1 MHSDPPQ
8 LPAGCLVVD
17 SVTALDPAAG
27 GAIVICGSH
36 GGSYSAYL
44 AAKAKVAGI
53 LLNDASVGMDNAGIG
68 ALGYLDRLGVPCA
81 TIGHDTARIGDGRD
95 SAQRGIITHVNEA
108 AAALKAAPGMRA
120 SEVAGLLSGAA
131 ASAPPD
137 VPGERESRFELD
149 IADAKRPV
157 QIMDSNSL
165 VTPEDAGS
173 VIVTGSHGGLL
184 GGRPETAVKVQVF
197 AALYNDAGL
206 GIDRAGISRLP
217 VLDKRGIAAGTVSAR
232 SARIGDARST
242 LESGVVSHLN
252 ETARGLGMVPGLS
265 ARDFVTTV
273 ARA

>member
-17 SVTALDPAAG
+17 SVTTLDPAAC

-36 GGSYSAYL
+36 GGTYAAYL
-44 AAKAKVAGI
+44 AARAKVAGI
-53 LLNDASVGMDNAGIG
+53 LLNDASVGKDNAGIG
-68 ALGYLDRLGVPCA
+68 ALEYLDRLGIPCA
-81 TIGHDTARIGDGRD
+81 TVGHDTARIGDGRD
-95 SAQRGIITHVNEA
+95 SAQRGIVTHVNEA
-108 AAALKAAPGMRA
+108 AAALRAAPGLHA

-131 ASAPPD
+131 ASAPAD
-137 VPGERESRFELD
+137 VPGERESRSELD

-217 VLDKRGIAAGTVSAR
+217 VLDERGIAAGTVSAR
-232 SARIGDARST
+232 SARIGDARSS
-242 LESGVVSHLN
+242 LDSGVVSHLN
-252 ETARGLGMVPGLS
+252 ETAKELGMVQGMS
-265 ARDFVTTV
+265 ARDFVATA